1 VDRTA
6 PAPLHEHV
14 ILHELSHII
23 CDHRGTTAAE
33 RLTQYG
39 LLAPSTVKRM
49 LERTL
54 YDSAEEREAELLAS
68 EIGSRINRGQPWCR
82 TADDRTQQIIHGLA
96 LVMDGGA

>member
-1 VDRTA
+1 LR
-6 PAPLHEHV
+6 EHI

-23 CDHRGTTAAE
+23 CDHHGTPTAE

-39 LLAPSTVKRM
+39 LLAPSMVKRM

-68 EIGSRINRGQPWCR
+68 EIGSRINRGRLWR
-82 TADDRTQQIIHGLA
+82 TTADDRTQQIIHGLA